1 MELSYN
7 SMLLTYHDIEN
18 YVRNTMAENGGGG
31 EFFLNAEATKKI
43 QEGIQAISSVLS
55 SETDPPATSS
65 TSHGRCTFNHPQYV
79 LLHDFVVMWFLQS

>member
-1 MELSYN
+1 
-7 SMLLTYHDIEN
+7 
-18 YVRNTMAENGGGG
+18 MAENGGGG

-43 QEGIQAISSVLS
+43 QEGIQAISSVLT

-79 LLHDFVVMWFLQS
+79 YCMILWSCDSYKHNKKKEGCTACTSSLPLL